1 MARGRLPPLLLTLA
15 VAALPLAAVPV
26 AAVPL
31 TTVTCFS
38 PTGAAVSNPY
48 AVEVGG
54 QTATGYYAYPRTA
67 PKAIVAVGH
76 GWGGTAAGYRS
87 IVNSLASKGALAV
100 AMDFRGPQQ
109 DYKLFTG
116 AEDTAAAVRDLVAQ
130 CGDRTV
136 ILWGV
141 SMGGHVSAWTV
152 MTNPGLADY
161 LVMDV
166 GPANMPQLLATLVPG
181 FAAAGATNGLA
192 SHGKPVAPAPCPYS
206 EVFASDTCTI
216 GATAVPKI
224 LEAYSGRPATAL
236 VDTSAALNA
245 TAWAG
250 SGLRWGYL
258 VYGSADTVV
267 TPDHGLQ
274 MLANL
279 RSQGV
284 PATYYGA
291 VYRGSP
297 NAAPQLACAEDP
309 TPTLA
314 ECQGN
319 GYLGLA
325 PAGHVRSGDAIVA
338 ALLSPGP
345 LNQEGDL
352 PAGLATPEHDPIGST
367 LPDAPATG
375 VPQADEALATVDD
388 EAEAVL
394 VSVDRHY
401 GPLYPGP

>member
-1 MARGRLPPLLLTLA
+1 MPTRGWPAPLALVLVVLPF
-15 VAALPLAAVPV
+15 AAVP
-26 AAVPL
+26 AAADPL
-31 TTVTCFS
+31 TAVTCFS
-38 PTGAAVSNPY
+38 ATGAAVSNPY
-48 AVEVGG
+48 TVDVGG
-54 QTATGYYAYPRTA
+54 QTATGYYAYPRTE

-116 AEDTAAAVRDLVAQ
+116 AEDTAAAVRDLAAQ
-130 CGDRTV
+130 CGDRPV

-141 SMGGHVSAWTV
+141 SMGGHISAWTV

-181 FAAAGATNGLA
+181 FGAAGAMNGLM
-192 SHGKPVAPAPCPYS
+192 SHSRPVEPAPCPDNPT
-206 EVFASDTCTI
+206 FGTDTCTI
-216 GATAVPKI
+216 GATALPKI
-224 LEAYSGRPATAL
+224 LDAYSGRPPTAL

-258 VYGSADTVV
+258 VYASADTVV

-274 MLANL
+274 MLANM
-279 RSQGV
+279 RAQGV

-297 NAAPQLACAEDP
+297 QTGPQVACAEDP
-309 TPTLA
+309 TPTLE

-345 LNQEGDL
+345 MNQEEGL
-352 PAGLATPEHDPIGST
+352 PVGLATPDHDPIGSS
-367 LPDAPATG
+367 LQDAPATG
-375 VPQADEALATVDD
+375 VPEVDAALADVDD
-388 EAEAVL
+388 EAEGVL
-394 VSVDRHY
+394 ATVDRHF
-401 GPLYPGP
+401 GPLYPAP